1 MGVMLKSVVIDIDY
15 TLTDNQRRISTTAVD
30 AIRNVE
36 SCGVPVM
43 LASGNVLPIAMAA
56 KTYIGCSG
64 PVIAE
69 NGGIVYYNGKVEILF
84 DKKESEKAFEFL
96 RDKLPVKRLF
106 TDRWRITEV
115 GLKSNVDVEDIKK
128 VLKGWDVNVES
139 TGLAIHIMSKGHD
152 KFEGLKVAC
161 KWLSIKPENVA
172 AIGDYENDAGMIRN
186 SGFGVAVANASP
198 MLKKIAKY
206 VTEKDDGEGVA
217 EALKIVMK
225 NI

>member
-1 MGVMLKSVVIDIDY
+1 MMLKSVVIDIDY
-15 TLTDNQRRISTTAVD
+15 TITDNQRRISTIAME
-30 AIRNVE
+30 AIRNAE

-43 LASGNVLPIAMAA
+43 LASGNVLPITMAA

-69 NGGIVYYNGKVEILF
+69 NGGIVYYNGEVEVLF
-84 DKKESEKAFEFL
+84 DKKVAEKAFEFL

-115 GLKSNVDVEDIKK
+115 GLKNNVNVEEIKK
-128 VLKGWDVNVES
+128 LLNGWGVNVES
-139 TGLAIHIMSKGHD
+139 TGLAIHIMSKEHD

-161 KWLSIKPENVA
+161 KLLGIKPENVA
-172 AIGDYENDAGMIRN
+172 AIGDYENDARMIKN
-186 SGFGVAVANASP
+186 SGFGIAVANASP
-198 MLKKIAKY
+198 MLKKTAKY
-206 VTEKDDGEGVA
+206 VTEKEDGEGVV